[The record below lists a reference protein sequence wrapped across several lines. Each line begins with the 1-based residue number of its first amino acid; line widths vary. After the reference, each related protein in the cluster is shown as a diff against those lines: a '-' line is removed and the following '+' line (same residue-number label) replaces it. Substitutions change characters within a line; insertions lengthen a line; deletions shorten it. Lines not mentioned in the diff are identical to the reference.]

1 MNIAGSTRS
10 CISIEGCPFRPGIEV
25 GLEPA
30 WRYGF
35 APMKIPVILALCLA
49 LASCLT
55 AFGHVTVAPAKS
67 PGAFTGTFTLRVPSE
82 GGRTTTGLV
91 LTVPKGVTVLS
102 VAVPQDGGS
111 VAYQRKT
118 DGQPDEVVWTLEI
131 KPGVVVQ
138 LALTATIATDESR
151 IVWKVTQKYA
161 DGTKGDW
168 TPATVIEETAP
179 APAPPAT
186 K

>member
-1 MNIAGSTRS
+1 
-10 CISIEGCPFRPGIEV
+10 
-25 GLEPA
+25 
-30 WRYGF
+30 
-35 APMKIPVILALCLA
+35 MKIPATLAFGLV

-67 PGAFTGTFTLRVPSE
+67 TGSAAETYTFRVPSE

-102 VAVPQDGGS
+102 VAVPKEGGS

-118 DGQPDEVVWTLEI
+118 DGQLDEVVWNLEI
-131 KPGVVVQ
+131 KPGAVVQ

-151 IVWKVTQKYA
+151 VVWKVTQKYA

-168 TPATVIEETAP
+168 TPATVLEQSAP
-179 APAPPAT
+179 APAPATPAA

>member
-1 MNIAGSTRS
+1 
-10 CISIEGCPFRPGIEV
+10 
-25 GLEPA
+25 
-30 WRYGF
+30 
-35 APMKIPVILALCLA
+35 MKIPATLALGLV
-49 LASCLT
+49 LVSCLT

-67 PGAFTGTFTLRVPSE
+67 AGAAPETYTFRVPSE

-102 VAVPQDGGS
+102 VAVPNEGGS
-111 VAYQRKT
+111 VAFQRKT

-138 LALTATIATDESR
+138 LALTATIATDQSR
-151 IVWKVTQKYA
+151 VIWKITQKYA

-168 TPATVIEETAP
+168 TPATVLEESATAP
-179 APAPPAT
+179 AA